1 MSDSGETRPQPA
13 AMAVLAVVILA
24 LLVAG
29 GVGIATHHSTSDK
42 SVAAVIP
49 AGFQTVVDGNDH
61 VSFAVPAAWKVRILP
76 AGTLSGQVDTLK
88 KTDPQ
93 LAGLASLAST
103 SGKNPQLGVV
113 ATDPPSRT
121 TLVTFSFDAAGVK
134 KVSQIPVASV
144 EDPLI
149 KQGGK
154 NIEAARI
161 HLPVGDG
168 EQVSNQLPIGTATV
182 SEVSFYFVRG
192 GRVTEVILV
201 SLDSQPPKALAQ
213 QIEASVA
220 AA

>member
-1 MSDSGETRPQPA
+1 MSDSGGTRPQPA
-13 AMAVLAVVILA
+13 ATAVLAVVILA

-29 GVGIATHHSTSDK
+29 GVGIATHHSKSDK
-42 SVAAVIP
+42 SVVAVVP
-49 AGFQTVVDGNDH
+49 AGFQTVVDANDH
-61 VSFAVPAAWKVRILP
+61 VSFAVPAGVEGADPSRRHLGWPGGHAEEDRSAAGRPGQPGVDFGEEP
-76 AGTLSGQVDTLK
+76 AARRGRHG
-88 KTDPQ
+88 
-93 LAGLASLAST
+93 
-103 SGKNPQLGVV
+103 
-113 ATDPPSRT
+113 PPART
-121 TLVTFSFDAAGVK
+121 TLVTISFDAAGVD

-149 KQGGK
+149 KQGAK

-161 HLPVGDG
+161 RLPVGNG
-168 EQVSNQLPIGTATV
+168 EQVSNQLPVGTTTV
-182 SEVSFYFVRG
+182 SEVAFYFVRG